1 MSESKPSH
9 TYIPPDYVNLLNLYE
24 TQDAIEIIKETFA
37 QSLRRNLNL
46 KRVSAPLF
54 VIPTSGL
61 NDDLNGVERPVRFEI
76 PACDNQVAEVV
87 HSLAKWKRLALYR
100 YGFSVGEG
108 LYTDMNAIRRDEE
121 LDNLHSIYV
130 DQWDWELIIRPED
143 RNLAYLE
150 TVVRKICKAI
160 SLTSKRLRD
169 TYPDLPSY
177 ENAEPVFISAQALAD
192 LYPDQPAKDREYL
205 FAKKHQVIF
214 VTGIGAKLRSGEP
227 HDKRAPDYDDWA
239 LNGDLLLYDQ
249 RMDRVIEIS
258 SMGIRVNPASLMNQ
272 LRLSGLEERAQL
284 PFHKLLIEGKL
295 PQTIGGGIGQSRL
308 CMLLMGKAH
317 IGEVQTSV
325 WDKETERI
333 CGLSQINLL

>member
-1 MSESKPSH
+1 MSETSK
-9 TYIPPDYVNLLNLYE
+9 TYIPQDYVNLLNLYE

-37 QSLRRNLNL
+37 LNLRRNLNL

-100 YGFSVGEG
+100 YGFSIGEG

-130 DQWDWELIIRPED
+130 DQWDWELIITPEE
-143 RNLAYLE
+143 RNLAYLKS
-150 TVVRKICKAI
+150 VVQQICQAI
-160 SLTSKRLRD
+160 AQTSKRLRE
-169 TYPDLPSY
+169 TYPELPSY
-177 ENAEPVFISAQALAD
+177 EDAEPTFITAQELED
-192 LYPDQPAKDREYL
+192 LYPATLAKDREYL
-205 FAKKHQVIF
+205 FTKNHP
-214 VTGIGAKLRSGEP
+214 VTFLIGIGGALRSGEP
-227 HDKRAPDYDDWA
+227 HDKRAPDYDDWT
-239 LNGDLLLYDQ
+239 LNGDLLFYDK
-249 RMDRVIEIS
+249 RLDRVIEIS
-258 SMGIRVNPASLMNQ
+258 SMGIRVNPASLQLQ
-272 LRLSGLEERAQL
+272 LRLSGNEERAQL